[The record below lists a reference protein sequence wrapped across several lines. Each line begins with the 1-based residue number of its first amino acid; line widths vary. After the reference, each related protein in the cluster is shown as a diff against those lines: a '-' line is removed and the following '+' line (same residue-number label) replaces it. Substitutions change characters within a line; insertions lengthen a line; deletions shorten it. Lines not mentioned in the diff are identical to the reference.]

1 MRTAYNYIFYRLPHL
16 TAFGQPLYIDY
27 LMWRQNLRLERN
39 MMGSSKNDQPGYFS
53 AFCRALR
60 TWSQNPLA
68 DFNLFCPTKHHEEG
82 FSAAVQDGHQMPQFF
97 VGEDDVDGDAGLQ
110 ERDDI
115 MGLHN
120 EPNLLGQQD
129 GVFLFAKDYSATS
142 GPDCSPPLTAAAE
155 EDMIWEPEPSANDIP
170 SDDEDA
176 GMLGGEYEDGEYFGE
191 EDYSGCDEEDGSD
204 DQQFGPPSLADDA
217 DPYSDPKPGASWM

>member
-1 MRTAYNYIFYRLPHL
+1 
-16 TAFGQPLYIDY
+16 
-27 LMWRQNLRLERN
+27 
-39 MMGSSKNDQPGYFS
+39 MGSSKNEQPGYFS

-82 FSAAVQDGHQMPQFF
+82 FSAAVQDGHQMPHFF

-155 EDMIWEPEPSANDIP
+155 EDMIWEPEPGANDIP
-170 SDDEDA
+170 SDEEEA
-176 GMLGGEYEDGEYFGE
+176 GMLGGDGYGGPLLDCEYEDGVCLG
-191 EDYSGCDEEDGSD
+191 DEESSDYDEDDGSY
-204 DQQFGPPSLADDA
+204 DQHLAPPSHADDN
-217 DPYSDPKPGASWM
+217 DLYSDPKPGASWM